1 MILTWWRTVRVHK
14 SQPMMRHLI
23 NTRSKRQ
30 RGASIANDMD
40 NLSDGF
46 GLCAN

>member
-1 MILTWWRTVRVHK
+1 MVLTGRRTIRMHQ

-30 RGASIANDMD
+30 RSASIANDMD